1 MKREINMDGV
11 IFNIQKFCI
20 NDGPGI
26 RTTVFLKGCPLHC
39 IWCHNPESQ
48 KIDKQILFFEHKCTH
63 CGRCKNLTVDD
74 ADFFCPNGAK
84 EICGK
89 TVSSDEVVTEV
100 MKDAVFYKNS
110 GGGVTLSGGEPLFQ
124 LEFAMEILQKCKE
137 RGLHTAIETC
147 GFVSKESIRKIAQ
160 YTDLFLFDFKEADP
174 ARHKEYTGVD
184 NAVIL
189 ENLQLL
195 NALKKDVI
203 LRCPII
209 PGCNDRQAHYDKICQ
224 LANTHRSIIGIELEP
239 YHALGEHKYAAL
251 DKQLP
256 QFSTLTEE
264 QVSEII
270 GYIGSRTQVSVK
282 KA

>member
-1 MKREINMDGV
+1 MTGM

-26 RTTVFLKGCPLHC
+26 RTTVFLKGCPLKC
-39 IWCHNPESQ
+39 VWCHNPESQ
-48 KIDKQILFFEHKCTH
+48 SKEKQILFYPDKCTH
-63 CGRCKNLTVDD
+63 CGRCNNLTVDD
-74 ADFFCPNGAK
+74 QDFFCPNHAK

-89 TVSSDEVVTEV
+89 TISSEEVVAEV

-124 LEFAMEILQKCKE
+124 FDFALEILQKCKE
-137 RGLHTAIETC
+137 KGLHTAMETC
-147 GFVSKESIRKIAQ
+147 GFATKGQITQIAQ
-160 YTDLFLFDFKEADP
+160 YTDLFLFDFKETDP

-195 NALKKDVI
+195 NELGKDVI

-209 PGCNDRQAHYDKICQ
+209 PGYNDRQENYGRICE
-224 LANTHRSIIGIELEP
+224 LANTLPSVIGVELEP
-239 YHALGEHKYAAL
+239 YHGLGENKYVALGK
-251 DKQLP
+251 DLP

-264 QVSEII
+264 QVNELIH
-270 GYIGSRTQVSVK
+270 YIASRTQVSVK